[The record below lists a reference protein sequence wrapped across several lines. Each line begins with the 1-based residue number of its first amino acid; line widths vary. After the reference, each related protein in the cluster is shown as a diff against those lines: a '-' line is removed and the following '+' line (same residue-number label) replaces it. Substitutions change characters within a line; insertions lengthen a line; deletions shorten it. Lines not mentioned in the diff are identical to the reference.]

1 MTQGNKRIM
10 ANEKNWT
17 ADRVKAIVKKAIE
30 GRSDAVCIRDVR
42 VTDSGY
48 FAVELAGSIYTDEL
62 NEISRGV
69 CDRLINVSATDY
81 DEIQLFFKPG
91 NHDPKEFDDN
101 DDYDD
106 YDYQEQDEDT
116 TPRIPDNMRHT
127 DRFPDAEDIVIPGTE
142 QRVSNTE
149 MCEQILKWMQDT
161 GHMPIVYVR
170 LDDGVHVEVSDVY
183 DRRIKAVIQE
193 GKAIGA
199 DARRYTF
206 DKDCKPWPIG
216 GDICVRATCD
226 ETGRSDMY
234 GLSFF
239 V

>member
-1 MTQGNKRIM
+1 MERNKRD
-10 ANEKNWT
+10 WD
-17 ADRVKAIVKKAIE
+17 ADDVQEAIE
-30 GRSDAVCIRDVR
+30 QVISCERGLEVTEVEPFEEYFTVKFNNDIGLSTVNKIARKVGSKYITIGAEDDYPTLFFQPGRSD
-42 VTDSGY
+42 
-48 FAVELAGSIYTDEL
+48 DE
-62 NEISRGV
+62 SW
-69 CDRLINVSATDY
+69 
-81 DEIQLFFKPG
+81 
-91 NHDPKEFDDN
+91 DD
-101 DDYDD
+101 DD
-106 YDYQEQDEDT
+106 YDYQEQEEDT

-149 MCEQILKWMQDT
+149 MCEQILKWMRET
-161 GHMPIVYVR
+161 GRMPIVYLR
-170 LDDGVHVEVSDVY
+170 LDDGVHVEVSEVY
-183 DRRIKAVIQE
+183 DRRIKAVIAN

-206 DKDCKPWPIG
+206 DEGGDLWPIG
-216 GDICVRATCD
+216 SDICVRATCD

>member
-1 MTQGNKRIM
+1 MTTNKR
-10 ANEKNWT
+10 NWS
-17 ADRVKAIVKKAIE
+17 ADDVQEAIE
-30 GRSDAVCIRDVR
+30 QVIGAERGLEVTDVEPFKEYFTVKFNNDIDLSTVNEIARKVGCKYITIGAEDDYPTLFFQPGRSD
-42 VTDSGY
+42 
-48 FAVELAGSIYTDEL
+48 DE
-62 NEISRGV
+62 S
-69 CDRLINVSATDY
+69 CDN
-81 DEIQLFFKPG
+81 
-91 NHDPKEFDDN
+91 DN
-101 DDYDD
+101 DDYDC
-106 YDYQEQDEDT
+106 QVSEEEEGA

-149 MCEQILKWMQDT
+149 MCEQIVKWMQET

-170 LDDGVHVEVSDVY
+170 LDDGVHVEVSEVY
-183 DRRIKAVIQE
+183 DRRIKAVIRE

-206 DKDCKPWPIG
+206 DEGGDLWPIG
-216 GDICVRATCD
+216 SDICVRATCD

>member
-1 MTQGNKRIM
+1 MTTNKR
-10 ANEKNWT
+10 NWS
-17 ADRVKAIVKKAIE
+17 ADDVQEAIE
-30 GRSDAVCIRDVR
+30 QVISCEKGLEVTEVEPFEEYFTVKFNNDIDLSTVNKIARKVGSKYITIGAEDDYPTLFFQPGLSDGESWDN
-42 VTDSGY
+42 D
-48 FAVELAGSIYTDEL
+48 D
-62 NEISRGV
+62 
-69 CDRLINVSATDY
+69 DDY
-81 DEIQLFFKPG
+81 DEPE
-91 NHDPKEFDDN
+91 PE
-101 DDYDD
+101 
-106 YDYQEQDEDT
+106 EEDKS
-116 TPRIPDNMRHT
+116 TPRIPNDMRHT
-127 DRFPDAEDIVIPGTE
+127 DRFPDSEDVIIPGTE

-149 MCEQILKWMQDT
+149 QCQQIMKWMQDT

-206 DKDCKPWPIG
+206 DKGGDLWPIG
-216 GDICVRATCD
+216 SDICVRATCE

-239 V
+239 I

>member
-1 MTQGNKRIM
+1 M
-10 ANEKNWT
+10 AKEKNWT
-17 ADRVKAIVKKAIE
+17 ADRVKAIVEKAIE
-30 GRSDAVCIRDVR
+30 GRSDAVCIRDVSM
-42 VTDSGY
+42 TDSGY

-69 CDRLINVSATDY
+69 CDRLIDVSATDY

-91 NHDPKEFDDN
+91 NHDPKEFDD
-101 DDYDD
+101 YDD

-116 TPRIPDNMRHT
+116 TPRIPDDMRHT
-127 DRFPDAEDIVIPGTE
+127 DRFPDSEDVIIPGTE

-149 MCEQILKWMQDT
+149 QCRQIMKWMQQT
-161 GHMPIVYVR
+161 GHMPIVYLR
-170 LDDGVHVEVSDVY
+170 LDDGVHVEVSEVY

-199 DARRYTF
+199 DANRYTF
-206 DKDCKPWPIG
+206 DEGGDLWPIG
-216 GDICVRATCD
+216 GDICIRATCE

>member
-1 MTQGNKRIM
+1 MTTNKR
-10 ANEKNWT
+10 NWS
-17 ADRVKAIVKKAIE
+17 ADDVQEAIE
-30 GRSDAVCIRDVR
+30 QVISCERGLE
-42 VTDSGY
+42 VTEVEPFEEY
-48 FAVELAGSIYTDEL
+48 FTVKFNNDIGLSTV
-62 NEISRGV
+62 NEIARKVGSKYITIGAE
-69 CDRLINVSATDY
+69 DDY
-81 DEIQLFFKPG
+81 PTLFFSPG
-91 NHDPKEFDDN
+91 MSDDEDWDT
-101 DDYDD
+101 DDEDD
-106 YDYQEQDEDT
+106 YDYQEQEEDT

-149 MCEQILKWMQDT
+149 MCEQILKWMRET
-161 GHMPIVYVR
+161 GRMPIVYLR
-170 LDDGVHVEVSDVY
+170 LEDGVHVEVSEVY
-183 DRRIKAVIQE
+183 DRRIKAVIAN

-206 DKDCKPWPIG
+206 DEGGDLWPIG
-216 GDICVRATCD
+216 SDICVRATCD